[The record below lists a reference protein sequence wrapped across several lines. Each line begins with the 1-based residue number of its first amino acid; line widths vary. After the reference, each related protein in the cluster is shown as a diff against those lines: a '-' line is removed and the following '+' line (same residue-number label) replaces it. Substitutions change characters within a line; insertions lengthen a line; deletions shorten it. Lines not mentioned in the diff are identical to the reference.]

1 MDEYQSIDAILASPQ
16 RKLVVANKDIDLS
29 TSETNNIC
37 IFIFMVLDSPG
48 SGGGR
53 SGGSGSRRIN
63 KIVAFSCSKIGCN
76 KFFESLD
83 IEQIDKFEVP
93 YSAVALDIKL
103 STGKDIVVQGIV
115 DPDMIQN
122 YQEIMNHIRQL

>member
-29 TSETNNIC
+29 INETDDIY
-37 IFIFMVLDSPG
+37 IFIFMVLESPG
-48 SGGGR
+48 SAGGR
-53 SGGSGSRRIN
+53 GGGSGSRRIN
-63 KIVAFSCSKIGCN
+63 KIVAFTCSKMGCN

-93 YSAVALDIKL
+93 FSAVALDIKL
-103 STGKDIVVQGIV
+103 STGMNVVVQGLV
-115 DPDMIQN
+115 DPAMVQN
-122 YQEIMNHIRQL
+122 YQEIINLIRNS